1 MDLFGAEEGVAEEKV
16 MFKFRLLVLLVLL
29 LAWSSQGG
37 AQFAHTEHKQIVDG
51 GGPSGIRTS
60 KPLLV
65 RATNLG
71 NWLVPEGYMWLFEG
85 GPQSPSEIRE
95 QGFELLGPEGAAAF
109 GQKWRENYVARED
122 IAVLHRAGF
131 NASRVPLH
139 YSLFEVDDAAG
150 FKLLDLGYC

>member
-1 MDLFGAEEGVAEEKV
+1 MDLCGAEEGVAEEEV

-29 LAWSSQGG
+29 LAWSSQGA

-51 GGPSGIRTS
+51 GGPSGIRAS

-85 GPQSPSEIRE
+85 RPQFPSEIRGLVME
-95 QGFELLGPEGAAAF
+95 RPGAEG
-109 GQKWRENYVARED
+109 
-122 IAVLHRAGF
+122 
-131 NASRVPLH
+131 
-139 YSLFEVDDAAG
+139 
-150 FKLLDLGYC
+150 